1 MSLRLRP
8 AFPLG
13 APTWPTSVP
22 RPPVERTTG
31 VHYDTTWSRRYA
43 ARLARA
49 LIVDDVLRPVVH
61 LLGAPTVHGLDRIE
75 HLDRPAI
82 FAANHHSHLDTPLLL
97 TSLPDRFRHRAV
109 VAAAADYFF
118 SSRAKGAFS
127 ALTIGAVPIERL
139 RVNRR
144 SADMLAELIL
154 DGWSV
159 VIFPEGGR
167 SPDGWA
173 QDFRGG
179 AAYLSIRCARP
190 VVPVHVH
197 GTRRVLKKGQRLPTP
212 AGGFI
217 GRGAGVQVT
226 FGRPVH
232 PAAGEDSRRMAAR
245 VERAIAALAD
255 EGTTDWWTAKKRA
268 AASITPSLAGP
279 AVGAWRRSWALD
291 EHRRR
296 RSSEGRAWP

>member
-1 MSLRLRP
+1 VSLRLRP

-31 VHYDTTWSRRYA
+31 VHYDTAWSRRYA

-49 LIVDDVLRPVVH
+49 LIVDDVLRPAVH
-61 LLGAPTVHGLDRIE
+61 LLGAPTIHGLDRIE
-75 HLDRPAI
+75 HVDRPAI

-97 TSLPDRFRHRAV
+97 TSLPNRFRHRAV

-118 SSRAKGAFS
+118 SSRAKGAVS

-144 SADMLAELIL
+144 SADLLAELI
-154 DGWSV
+154 DEGWSV

-179 AAYLSIRCARP
+179 AAYLSIRCGRP

-212 AGGFI
+212 AGGVI

-232 PAAGEDSRRMAAR
+232 PKVGEDARRMAAR
-245 VERAIAALAD
+245 VEDAIATLAD

-268 AASITPSLAGP
+268 AASTTPSLAGP
-279 AVGAWRRSWALD
+279 TIGAWRRSWALD

>member
-1 MSLRLRP
+1 MQV
-8 AFPLG
+8 G
-13 APTWPTSVP
+13 
-22 RPPVERTTG
+22 
-31 VHYDTTWSRRYA
+31 HRR
-43 ARLARA
+43 
-49 LIVDDVLRPVVH
+49 VGSDDVLRPVVH
-61 LLGAPTVHGLDRIE
+61 LLGAPTVHGLDRVE

-97 TSLPDRFRHRAV
+97 TALPERFRHRAV

-118 SSRAKGAFS
+118 SSRARAAFS

-144 SADMLAELIL
+144 SADLLAELID

-179 AAYLSIRCARP
+179 AAYLSIRCGRP

-212 AGGFI
+212 AGGII

-232 PAAGEDSRRMAAR
+232 PLPGEDARRMAAR
-245 VERAIAALAD
+245 MEAAIATLAD
-255 EGTTDWWTAKKRA
+255 EGTSDWWTAKKRA
-268 AASITPSLAGP
+268 AAATTPPLAGP

>member
-212 AGGFI
+212 AGGVI

>member
-1 MSLRLRP
+1 MRLRLRP

-22 RPPVERTTG
+22 RPPVERRTG
-31 VHYDTTWSRRYA
+31 VHYDTGWSRRYP

-49 LIVDDVLRPVVH
+49 VIVDDIYRPVVH
-61 LLGAPTVHGLDRIE
+61 LLGAPAVHGLDRIE
-75 HLDRPAI
+75 HLERPAI

-118 SSRAKGAFS
+118 SSRAKGVVS

-144 SADMLAELIL
+144 SADLLAALL
-154 DGWSV
+154 GDGWSV

-179 AAYLSIRCARP
+179 AAYLSIRCGRP

-212 AGGFI
+212 AGGVI

-232 PAAGEDSRRMAAR
+232 PHPGEDARRLAAR
-245 VERAIAALAD
+245 VEDAIATLAD
-255 EGTTDWWTAKKRA
+255 EGATDWWTAKKRA
-268 AASITPSLAGP
+268 AASTTPSLAGP
-279 AVGAWRRSWALD
+279 AIGAWRRSWALD

-296 RSSEGRAWP
+296 PSSEGRAWP